1 MKKQE
6 VQKMMKGKRLSF
18 RQATNVAESQTD
30 LGGNSQ
36 RDMVS
41 ALFEWDAGRAAE
53 SYLKLDSLSQL
64 IVRGCLAD
72 PDLIGSRI
80 DDLKYEQE
88 QLIKALR
95 AYDPEIN

>member
-1 MKKQE
+1 MEKQE

-18 RQATNVAESQTD
+18 RQAMDVAESQTD

-41 ALFEWDAGRAAE
+41 ALFEWDAERAAE

-64 IVRGCLAD
+64 IVRGCLVD
-72 PDLIGSRI
+72 YSLISSRI

-88 QLIKALR
+88 QLTKALG